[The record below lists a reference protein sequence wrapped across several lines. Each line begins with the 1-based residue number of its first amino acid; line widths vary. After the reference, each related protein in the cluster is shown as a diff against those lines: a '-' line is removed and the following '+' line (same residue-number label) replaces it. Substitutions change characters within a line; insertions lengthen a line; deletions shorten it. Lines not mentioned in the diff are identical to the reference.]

1 MKVND
6 IIQEGVLSKL
16 GTAFAG
22 DTNVRARQARAQQ
35 RDLERQQADQI
46 ANPPIE
52 PAPLNP
58 LSQTNPARQA
68 QAPVGYHIQLS
79 PENSVTK
86 TKDGWR
92 HDSTGYLIPTNM
104 PAHRD
109 YENFAKDGI
118 HSYKDVETTTPTSKF
133 LQQFEI
139 IDDSP
144 VTIQWKNQQFQRKG
158 NTGDWVTFPGGKP
171 APEQMSAALDK
182 VSPLPKAPAK
192 PPKPIAVKDNAGVV
206 WTKDETTKTWKS
218 TSGVVATPVNAK
230 ELEKRALPQYQARQ
244 MGV

>member
-1 MKVND
+1 MKVNEITEGIFSNLARD
-6 IIQEGVLSKL
+6 FVGGTNAQATDLRRREQEFKYR
-16 GTAFAG
+16 T
-22 DTNVRARQARAQQ
+22 
-35 RDLERQQADQI
+35 QQAD
-46 ANPPIE
+46 AST

-58 LSQTNPARQA
+58 LARTNPART
-68 QAPVGYHIQLS
+68 APA
-79 PENSVTK
+79 PEKVK
-86 TKDGWR
+86 
-92 HDSTGYLIPTNM
+92 
-104 PAHRD
+104 PA
-109 YENFAKDGI
+109 E
-118 HSYKDVETTTPTSKF
+118 VSKF

-158 NTGDWVTFPGGKP
+158 ETGEWVTFPGGKP